1 MGDSMKKYE
10 EKANEKNVK
19 LPVSGIIPSKTISS
33 ALENQVFY
41 VKVTPSEYTKL
52 IFLLKETGLDFVN
65 YIDAVYP
72 VILVNNSSE
81 KVGDLPSK
89 SFWGA
94 HVSRGDR
101 NTVYQYEEF
110 LDLFGTPIREQKKLE
125 IDSKILLYPPTP
137 DECYTKKEVL
147 KAQKFSSDK
156 APIYTFCKQ
165 FTEAM
170 EALALRS
177 LYGHIKYIETDKD
190 WKNFERIENPDYE
203 YGNASF
209 RHALG
214 IGDDEDEK
222 EHYIATAWNA
232 IARLQTYL
240 KERHD

>member
-1 MGDSMKKYE
+1 MGDSVKKYE
-10 EKANEKNVK
+10 EKLKEGWV
-19 LPVSGIIPSKTISS
+19 PSKTIYSV
-33 ALENQVFY
+33 LENQIFY
-41 VKVTPSEYTKL
+41 VKVTPSEYPKL
-52 IFLLKETGLDFVN
+52 VSLLKDIELDFVN

-72 VILVNNSSE
+72 VILVNNTNE
-81 KVGDLPSK
+81 KKGDLPSR
-89 SFWGA
+89 SFWGT
-94 HVSRGDR
+94 HVSRGDGK
-101 NTVYQYEEF
+101 TVYQYEEF
-110 LDLFGTPIREQKKLE
+110 LNLVGRPVSQNYEFDKKVLFPA
-125 IDSKILLYPPTP
+125 TP
-137 DECYTKKEVL
+137 DECYMKEEKPV
-147 KAQKFSSDK
+147 AQKFSSDK

-177 LYGHIKYIETDKD
+177 LYGHIKYIETDHD
-190 WKNFERIENPDYE
+190 WKNFERMENPDYE

-240 KERHD
+240 KEKQ